1 MYDVPAELLQH
12 RLWHSFCVVHMSV
25 HFVSYSVAKGSYIL
39 MTVICINY
47 SIFCTCTRSG
57 LPHNVMYSSS
67 NRDVYK
73 FVRVGGWDV
82 VKCIYVNI
90 LLSKYN
96 VKQYYYI
103 G

>member
-1 MYDVPAELLQH
+1 
-12 RLWHSFCVVHMSV
+12 MSV
-25 HFVSYSVAKGSYIL
+25 RIIGGYEHHSLQSIYYTLLHLINGSL
-39 MTVICINY
+39 V
-47 SIFCTCTRSG
+47 RG
-57 LPHNVMYSSS
+57 V
-67 NRDVYK
+67 DK

-82 VKCIYVNI
+82 VKCIYVDI

>member
-1 MYDVPAELLQH
+1 MNLYRLLRDGH
-12 RLWHSFCVVHMSV
+12 TLHM
-25 HFVSYSVAKGSYIL
+25 IL
-39 MTVICINY
+39 RGV
-47 SIFCTCTRSG
+47 
-57 LPHNVMYSSS
+57 
-67 NRDVYK
+67 DK

-82 VKCIYVNI
+82 VKCIYVDI